1 MRRKTMIRAGIL
13 VVWLAFMAW
22 ILRYEAHPELFT
34 QSLDGYRGL
43 LSRDVPVMD
52 SWMIIRFQG
61 QPIGY
66 SHTSMEVNDANPLEY
81 HLVNNSVHLNFKAL
95 GTTQMV
101 RTEVNAALN
110 MLYELQTF
118 TFNFSSPGYTLSVRA
133 RRLDER
139 MFEAHWRTGHSSQ
152 LMNIEIPMDAVVYSP
167 MTEMAVKRLRPGQ
180 AITLKTLDPTTMG
193 VATVTLRALRTES
206 LEHGGRHYET
216 VVVATEYLGM
226 RTLSWI
232 DVDGAGTIRQETPFG
247 WTFEAGT
254 PDEAFAAIKASGK
267 TDTDL
272 LARMA
277 VPVKGRI
284 ENPRGSR
291 RLRLRLQGTAFEAD
305 ALTSRRQHVERIDG
319 HETILVVDADT
330 VPDVGSESDAGWLTG
345 EGPVPDGFKAYLE
358 PSMGV
363 ESDHSDI
370 VARARS
376 LVAGRT
382 DAMERAQSIFEW
394 VYGNV
399 EKEMTV
405 SLPSALDV
413 LRTMKGDC
421 NEHTY
426 LFVGLARAAGLP
438 SKIIVG
444 LAYHEGA
451 FYYHAWPA
459 VYVGRWLEMDPTW
472 GQAAVDATH
481 IALVEGDLSRQV
493 EIVKVVGR
501 LSIEVLEED

>member
-1 MRRKTMIRAGIL
+1 MRRKTMIRTGIVGIWL
-13 VVWLAFMAW
+13 VFMAW

-34 QSLDGYRGL
+34 RSLDGYRGL
-43 LSRDVPVMD
+43 LSSDVPVMD
-52 SWMIIRFQG
+52 SWMIIRFQD

-66 SHTSMEVNDANPLEY
+66 SHTSMEVDDTHPLEY
-81 HLVNNSVHLNFKAL
+81 HTVHNSVHLNFKAM
-95 GTTQMV
+95 GTTQMI
-101 RTEVNAALN
+101 RTEVKAALN

-139 MFEAHWRTGHSSQ
+139 MFDVQWRTGHSSRT
-152 LMNIEIPMDAVVYSP
+152 MKIEIPADAVVYSP
-167 MTEMAVKRLRPGQ
+167 MTEMAVKQLRPGQ
-180 AITLKTLDPTTMG
+180 ALTLKTLDPTTMG
-193 VATVTLRALRTES
+193 VATVTLRALRTEP

-232 DVDGAGTIRQETPFG
+232 DVDGGGTLRQETPFG

-254 PDEAFAAIKASGK
+254 PDEAFAAIKASGE
-267 TDTDL
+267 TDTDM

-291 RLRLRLQGTAFEAD
+291 RLRLRLQGTPFDAD
-305 ALTSRRQHVERIDG
+305 ELTSHRQHVEKIDG
-319 HETILVVDADT
+319 HETILVVHADTLPDARARADAD
-330 VPDVGSESDAGWLTG
+330 ALTG
-345 EGPVPDGFKAYLE
+345 DGPAPPGVKAYLE

-363 ESDHSDI
+363 ESDHPDI
-370 VARARS
+370 VKRARS
-376 LVAGRT
+376 IVAGREDT
-382 DAMERAQSIFEW
+382 MERAQSIFEW
-394 VYGNV
+394 VYRHV

-405 SLPSALDV
+405 SIPSALDV

-426 LFVGLARAAGLP
+426 LFVALARAAGLP